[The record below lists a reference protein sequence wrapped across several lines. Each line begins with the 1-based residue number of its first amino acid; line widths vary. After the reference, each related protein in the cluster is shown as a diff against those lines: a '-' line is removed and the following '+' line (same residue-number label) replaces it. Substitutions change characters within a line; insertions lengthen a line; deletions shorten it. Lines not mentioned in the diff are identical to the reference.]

1 MHKSVEKSDK
11 MLAYSIFSTYFCG
24 VFYTSVHF
32 CVLYARYKIPKNMAR
47 TIEFT
52 KMHGL
57 GNDYIYVDNDR
68 FPIDDPV
75 AFAIQWSQP
84 HFGIASDGLILI
96 SRSEVADFRMRIFN
110 ADGSEGMMCGNGS
123 RCVGK
128 YVYDKGLTDKTEITL
143 ETLSG
148 IKVISLEVAEPA
160 EGEERGVVTAA
171 TVDMGQPLLAN
182 THQVATPTGDLD
194 GEVLEVDGHKYEATF
209 VCIGNPHAVIFVDD
223 IDAIDVSKVGP
234 VIEHDAH
241 FPERTNVEFV
251 QPLAD
256 GTLRMR
262 VWERGSGITQ
272 ACGTGACATAVAA
285 CAAGLTTR
293 TNPDGTPRAIP
304 VRMDGGEL
312 TILWHKSDGRVYLNG
327 PAATAFEGTLAL

>member
-1 MHKSVEKSDK
+1 
-11 MLAYSIFSTYFCG
+11 
-24 VFYTSVHF
+24 
-32 CVLYARYKIPKNMAR
+32 MAK

-57 GNDYIYVDNDR
+57 GNDYIYVDTDR
-68 FPIDDPV
+68 FPIDDPA

-96 SRSEVADFRMRIFN
+96 SRSDVADFRMRIFN

-148 IKVISLEVAEPA
+148 IKVITLEV
-160 EGEERGVVTAA
+160 GEDGLVSHA
-171 TVDMGQPLLAN
+171 TVDMGAPLLAN
-182 THQVATPTGDLD
+182 THQVSTHTGDLD
-194 GEVLEVDGHKYEATF
+194 GVILEACGQQFEATF

-223 IDAIDVSKVGP
+223 IDAIEVSKVGP
-234 VIEHDAH
+234 VIENDSH

-256 GTLRMR
+256 GSLRMR

-293 TNPDGTPRAIP
+293 TNPDGTPRSIHIC
-304 VRMDGGEL
+304 MDGGDL
-312 TILWHKSDGRVYLNG
+312 RIHWNKADGHIYMRG
-327 PAATAFEGTLAL
+327 PATTSFEGQLTL